1 MLQPLDFAAKVCHTY
16 NMKKETTD
24 FRFLESSPQEQLAY
38 AWAVAE
44 SEFRGFTR
52 LSPRVLESCRRATA
66 QLHVS
71 DALLL
76 LSEVPALRA

>member
-1 MLQPLDFAAKVCHTY
+1 M

-24 FRFLESSPQEQLAY
+24 FRFLQSTPQEQLAY

-44 SEFRGFTR
+44 CEHLRFTS
-52 LSPRVLESCRRATA
+52 LNPRVLESCRKATA

-76 LSEVPALRA
+76 LSEVPALR